1 VRVLFV
7 TYPEKI
13 MFLGMVPLAWA
24 LRNAGHEVRVAS
36 QPELSDV
43 ITTAGLTAVPVGR
56 DHGLY
61 RVLGIQPEKLAA
73 ARVGFPKP
81 YDVVDV
87 PRKRIWTYLNKGY
100 EFAVTWWHKME
111 NVPMITPLVKF
122 ARQWQPDLVLWEPTT
137 FAGPIAAKATGA
149 AHARISWGLDVFGMA
164 RHHFLEVMNRQPPAK
179 RDDPMA
185 NWLGGQAERF
195 GSEISEDMITGQFTI
210 EQIPPSLRMAAPGVH
225 YVNMR
230 YVPYG
235 GPAAVPDW
243 LREPPRRPRVLLTLG
258 LSAVERFDGY
268 TVDLKEIL
276 GSLAELDIEVV
287 ATIADRVRDRLGT
300 LPDNVRAVSFVPLHA
315 LVPTCSAVINHAGFG
330 TLCTTALNAVPQLTL
345 PVHFDEPRLASALA
359 GQGAGLMIHSNEA
372 TGDLVRDHLVRLL
385 AEPAFREGADRL
397 RDEMLGMPSPNDF
410 VGELEELVAKH
421 RITGMAEEN

>member
-1 VRVLFV
+1 MRVLFV

-36 QPELSDV
+36 QPELTDV

-73 ARVGFPKP
+73 ARAGFPRP

-87 PRKRIWTYLNKGY
+87 PKKRTWTYLNKGY

-111 NVPMITPLVKF
+111 NVPMITPLVAF
-122 ARQWQPDLVLWEPTT
+122 ARQWRPDLVLWEPTT

-164 RHHFLEVMNRQPPAK
+164 RHHFLDVMNRQPPAK
-179 RDDPMA
+179 RADPLA

-195 GSEISEDMITGQFTI
+195 GSGFSEDMITGQFTV
-210 EQIPPSLRMAAPGVH
+210 EQIPPSLRLETPGVR
-225 YVNMR
+225 YVDLR

-243 LREPPRRPRVLLTLG
+243 LREPPDRPRVLLTLG

-268 TVDLKEIL
+268 TVDLAEIL

-287 ATIADRVRDRLGT
+287 ATIADRVRDRLGA
-300 LPDNVRAVSFVPLHA
+300 LPGNVRAVPFVPLPA
-315 LVPTCSAVINHAGFG
+315 LLPTCSAVINHAGFG
-330 TLCTTALNAVPQLTL
+330 TLCTTALHSVPQLTL
-345 PVHFDEPRLASALA
+345 PVHFDEPRLAGALT
-359 GQGAGLMIHSNEA
+359 GLGAGLTIPSCDA
-372 TGDLVRDHLVRLL
+372 TGELVRDHLVRLL
-385 AEPAFREGADRL
+385 AEPEFGEGAARL
-397 RDEMLGMPSPNDF
+397 RDEMLGMPSPNEF
-410 VGELEELVAKH
+410 AEELVDLVAEH
-421 RITGMAEEN
+421 RTAAAGG